1 MFYNTSFFIITHNVS
16 SDQSP
21 ITTNRTNV
29 TLYGV
34 RPGETYTVEI
44 LPYPIQQAS
53 LPSLLQITSKKW
65 YKECHSYS
73 YFLLLYLEFIV
84 PENLTDHHMNSGK
97 Y

>member
-29 TLYGV
+29 TLFGV

-53 LPSLLQITSKKW
+53 LPSLLQIKGIENVNCIHT
-65 YKECHSYS
+65 
-73 YFLLLYLEFIV
+73 FIAL
-84 PENLTDHHMNSGK
+84 PGICSSC
-97 Y
+97 